1 MSTKAV
7 IVVDMLNDF
16 VTGSLKCER
25 AQRIIAPLGKLVE
38 SARSHGVA
46 VIYSN
51 DCHYKGIDN
60 ELKLWGEHAIKG
72 TVGAEVIQELKPENG
87 DYVIPKRRYSG
98 FFQTDLHLLLKELG
112 VDTLIMTGLHVN
124 MCVRH
129 TSADAFSWGFQLI
142 VPSDGTEAFTE
153 EDFQAGLDY
162 LKQIYGA
169 EIQTVAEII
178 NTF

>member
-1 MSTKAV
+1 MTTKAV

-25 AQRIIAPLGKLVE
+25 SQRIIAPLQKLLE
-38 SARSHGVA
+38 SARTKSVP

-51 DCHYKGIDN
+51 DCHYQGIDN

-72 TVGAEVIQELKPENG
+72 TEGAEVIKELRPENG
-87 DYVIPKRRYSG
+87 DYIIPKRRYSG

-112 VDTLIMTGLHVN
+112 VETLIMTGLHVN

-129 TSADAFSWGFQLI
+129 TSADAFSWGFQI
-142 VPSDGTEAFTE
+142 IAPKDGTEAFTE
-153 EDFQAGLDY
+153 EDYQAGLAY
-162 LKQIYGA
+162 LKQVYGA
-169 EIQTVAEII
+169 EIKTIDEVIKDL
-178 NTF
+178 